1 MPAFPFMVREHFHQ
15 ILNSKNSPAPVLI
28 DVLDLIHLLVNDI
41 AGDPAG
47 LQLVHLLVDEVG
59 HGLVEILDEVLD
71 HLGDHLVGLLL
82 VLPLVGQVLLRV
94 T

>member
-1 MPAFPFMVREHFHQ
+1 MAP
-15 ILNSKNSPAPVLI
+15 PVLI
-28 DVLDLIHLLVNDI
+28 DVLDLIHLLVNDV
-41 AGDPAG
+41 AGDAAG

-94 T
+94 S